1 MSRRKITPE
10 LQAVGKGFSNID
22 PGYTKLTRMREDD
35 NQNIANLKEAERERR
50 ERDLTAEAN
59 LERIQKTEEAN
70 LKDIYIEDKVLDTR
84 EKALKVN
91 KSIFEDNFE
100 AEQKKDKFKAA
111 EVQSFLTELA
121 PKAIENIDTIKKQNW
136 DVDQQASTRFHLK
149 HGISL
154 DDQIALDL
162 LEEHQ
167 WAKGQELEEIA
178 DQLREEGYTIEEEMW
193 VRGKNSASEYGRRK
207 AYSIIVGN
215 RFEQWAF
222 QQLPKMEA
230 DTAAQKEA
238 AMEILADKYLEVH
251 NLKGISADFL
261 EPMFQ
266 KMRGATSKIING
278 ARRSESIQAS
288 KERSAQHIE
297 VLAAAYNTPTGGEA
311 LNNLFRQ
318 KTREVGADGRSL
330 SPSEAKLKIFTEVLK
345 NVDNFPSD
353 ADVYKLLN
361 ETKLTHMNKTWAA
374 ANPEL
379 VRDLMNNRR
388 IEKENRTKVSKAVLD
403 GRRKEERAEFKA
415 FLDDPE
421 RYNGDA
427 RVVQRGIDQ
436 LFASGH
442 TSEELAPFLVYLDQ
456 SVQGRADGDYWREH
470 INDLALSK
478 TLSTEDL
485 TGPYVPQDLKTKYWK
500 QAAQNDQ
507 LFSTIDIKS
516 IVKDDLGGALR
527 AALKEDSLTTALH
540 PSFEKAKRH
549 AELEFRK
556 EFINNGGDADKALQN
571 IELKI
576 KNGTGKYSIIEPGKQ
591 EIANGVTSFFASFTP
606 GNHDNAPPILNVS
619 TFAERQKIKRRVAK
633 DPTLLHRDLL
643 VKPEKLRDIAKAI
656 KEGRNYRLP
665 EVFFELSGY
674 NPSIMGSPI
683 DIWQQQIKAA
693 QDLGYLEK
701 MNLKIEDFK
710 GTMFRDSKDPL
721 GKEIIQNLRT
731 KADFRKT
738 LQYTYKP
745 DSVRDPKYMSPLVG
759 GTVTNT
765 LPPVYTEEIPI
776 IVDNETMQFLKDSDD
791 FDYDIQ
797 EGSNVGRFYRVEV

>member
-59 LERIQKTEEAN
+59 LDRIQKTEEAN

-100 AEQKKDKFKAA
+100 AQQKIDKYKAA

-121 PKAIENIDTIKKQNW
+121 PKAIEDIKSNQLKDW
-136 DVDQQASTRFHLK
+136 DATQKWSTNFHLR
-149 HGISL
+149 HGLTL
-154 DDQIALDL
+154 DEQIELDL
-162 LEEHQ
+162 LEEYQ
-167 WAKGQELEEIA
+167 WAKGEELEKVA
-178 DQLREEGYTIEEEMW
+178 DQLRLDGYTLEEEMF
-193 VRGKNSASEYGRRK
+193 VRGKNSASDYGRLK
-207 AYSIIVGN
+207 AYSILAGN
-215 RFEQWAF
+215 QFYDWAI
-222 QQLPKMEA
+222 QQLPNMEA
-230 DTAAQKEA
+230 DTVEQKQA
-238 AMEILADKYLEVH
+238 AMEILQDKYLEIH
-251 NLKGISADFL
+251 KLKGISADFL

-266 KMRGATSKIING
+266 KMRGGTDKIING
-278 ARRSESIQAS
+278 AVRSRSIQQS
-288 KERSAQHIE
+288 KERSAEHIE
-297 VLAAAYNTPTGGEA
+297 VLAAAYNTTSGGAA
-311 LNNLFRQ
+311 LNNLFTQ

-330 SPSEAKLKIFTEVLK
+330 SPGEAKLAVFKDLQNIT
-345 NVDNFPSD
+345 NFPND

-379 VRDLMNNRR
+379 VQDLMNQRR
-388 IEKENRTKVSKAVLD
+388 IQKTSKANVAKEVLTAK
-403 GRRKEERAEFKA
+403 RQEERAEFKA

-427 RVVQRGIDQ
+427 RVVQQGIDQ

-442 TSEELAPFLVYLDQ
+442 TSEDLAPFLVYLDQ

-485 TGPYVPQDLKTKYWK
+485 TGPYVPTDLKNKYWK

-507 LFSTIDIKS
+507 LFDTIDLKS

-606 GNHDNAPPILNVS
+606 GNHDNHPPILNVS

-643 VKPEKLRDIAKAI
+643 VKPEKLKDIAKAI

-674 NPSIMGSPI
+674 NPSVMGSPI
-683 DIWQQQIKAA
+683 DIWQQQLKAA
-693 QDLGYLEK
+693 EDLGYLEK
-701 MNLKIEDFK
+701 MDLKIEDFK

-765 LPPVYTEEIPI
+765 LPKVYTEEIPI
-776 IVDNETMQFLKDSDD
+776 IVDNETIQYLKDSDD

>member
-22 PGYTKLTRMREDD
+22 PGYAKLTRMREDD

-70 LKDIYIEDKVLDTR
+70 LRDIYIEDKVLDTR
-84 EKALKVN
+84 ERALKVN
-91 KSIFEDNFE
+91 AGIFEDNFRRQE
-100 AEQKKDKFKAA
+100 KGYDAKDA
-111 EVQSFLTELA
+111 EVQHLITELA
-121 PKAIENIDTIKKQNW
+121 PKAFADIQTLNKKKW
-136 DVDQQASTRFHLK
+136 DADQQKATAFHLK
-149 HGISL
+149 HGLSL
-154 DDQIALDL
+154 DEQIELDL
-162 LEEHQ
+162 LEEYQ
-167 WAKGQELEEIA
+167 WAKGEELELLA
-178 DQLREEGYTIEEEMW
+178 DQLREEGYTLEEEMF
-193 VRGKNSASEYGRRK
+193 VRGKNSASDYGRLK
-207 AYSIIVGN
+207 AYSIIAGN
-215 RFEQWAF
+215 KFEAWAL

-230 DTAAQKEA
+230 DTPQQKEA

-266 KMRGATSKIING
+266 KMRSSTSKIVNG
-278 ARRSESIQAS
+278 ARRTEAIQQTQR
-288 KERSAQHIE
+288 RSAEHIE
-297 VLAAAYNTPTGGEA
+297 VLAAAYNTPSGGAA

-318 KTREVGADGRSL
+318 KTREVRPDGS
-330 SPSEAKLKIFTEVLK
+330 SMSAGEAKLAVFKDLQNI
-345 NVDNFPSD
+345 DNFPND

-374 ANPEL
+374 ANPEM
-379 VRDLMNNRR
+379 VQDLMNQRR
-388 IEKENRTKVSKAVLD
+388 IQKENRTKVSAAVLTAK
-403 GRRKEERAEFKA
+403 RQEERAEFKA
-415 FLDDPE
+415 FLDDPT

-427 RVVQRGIDQ
+427 RVVQQGIDQ

-442 TSEELAPFLVYLDQ
+442 TAEELAPFLVYLDQ

-470 INDLALSK
+470 INDLALNNS
-478 TLSTEDL
+478 LSTEDL
-485 TGPYVPQDLKTKYWK
+485 TGPYVPTDLKNKYWK
-500 QAAQNDQ
+500 QAVQNDQ
-507 LFSTIDIKS
+507 LFSTIDLKS

-556 EFINNGGDADKALQN
+556 EFLRNGGDADKALQN

-576 KNGTGKYSIIEPGKQ
+576 KNGTGKYSVIEPGKQ

-606 GNHDNAPPILNVS
+606 GNHPDAPEILNVAS
-619 TFAERQKIKRRVAK
+619 FKERAK
-633 DPTLLHRDLL
+633 VIQRLSKDETLLHKKLL
-643 VKPEKLRDIAKAI
+643 LHPDRIKDIAKAI
-656 KEGRNYRLP
+656 KEGKNYRLP
-665 EVFFELSGY
+665 NVLWDISLA
-674 NPSIMGSPI
+674 NPNKYGSPI
-683 DIWQQQIKAA
+683 DIWKQQLKVAEDQ
-693 QDLGYLEK
+693 GFLEK
-701 MNLKIEDFK
+701 WDLDIEDFK

-731 KADFRKT
+731 KADFRKV
-738 LQYTYKP
+738 LQMTYKP
-745 DSVRDPKYMSPLVG
+745 DSVRDPKYMSPIVA

-765 LPPVYTEEIPI
+765 LPPVYTQEIPVI
-776 IVDNETMQFLKDSDD
+776 LDPQTQQFLKDSED
-791 FDYDIQ
+791 FDYEIQ
-797 EGSNVGRFYRVEV
+797 EGTNVGRFYRVGL

>member
-22 PGYTKLTRMREDD
+22 PGYAKLTRMREDD

-70 LKDIYIEDKVLDTR
+70 LRDIYIEDKVLDTR

-91 KSIFEDNFE
+91 AEIFEDNFKRQEKGYE
-100 AEQKKDKFKAA
+100 AKAA
-111 EVQSFLTELA
+111 EVQHLLTDLA
-121 PKAIENIDTIKKQNW
+121 PKAFANIQTIQRGNW
-136 DVDQQASTRFHLK
+136 DRDQAKATAFHLK
-149 HGISL
+149 HGLSL
-154 DDQIALDL
+154 DEQIELDL

-167 WAKGQELEEIA
+167 WAKGEELELLA
-178 DQLREEGYTIEEEMW
+178 DQLREEGFTIEEEMY
-193 VRGKNSASEYGRRK
+193 VRGRNSASDYGRLK

-215 RFEQWAF
+215 KFEAWAF
-222 QQLPKMEA
+222 NQLPKMEA

-266 KMRGATSKIING
+266 KMRAATSKIVNG
-278 ARRSESIQAS
+278 ARRSESIQES

-297 VLAAAYNTPTGGEA
+297 VLAASYNTPNGGEA

-330 SPSEAKLKIFTEVLK
+330 SPGEAKLAVFKDLQNIT
-345 NVDNFPSD
+345 NFPSD

-379 VRDLMNNRR
+379 VQDLMNQRR
-388 IEKENRTKVSKAVLD
+388 IQKENKATVSKAVLD
-403 GRRKEERAEFKA
+403 AKKVEERAEFKA
-415 FLDDPE
+415 FLDDPT

-427 RVVQRGIDQ
+427 RVVQQGIDQ

-442 TSEELAPFLVYLDQ
+442 TAEDLAPFLVYLDQ

-470 INDLALSK
+470 INELALNN

-485 TGPYVPQDLKTKYWK
+485 TGPYVPQDLKNKYWK

-507 LFSTIDIKS
+507 LFSTIDLKS
-516 IVKDDLGGALR
+516 IVKDDIGGALR

-540 PSFEKAKRH
+540 PSFEKAKNH

-556 EFINNGGDADKALQN
+556 EFLRNGGDAAKALQN

-576 KNGTGKYSIIEPGKQ
+576 KNGTGKYSVIEPGKQ

-619 TFAERQKIKRRVAK
+619 TFAERQKIKQRVAK

-656 KEGRNYRLP
+656 KEGRSYRLP
-665 EVFFELSGY
+665 EVFYEISGY
-674 NPSIMGSPI
+674 NPNVMGSPI
-683 DIWQQQIKAA
+683 DIWTQQIKAA
-693 QDLGYLEK
+693 EDLGYLEK

-731 KADFRKT
+731 KADFRKV
-738 LQYTYKP
+738 LQLTYKP
-745 DSVRDPKYMSPLVG
+745 DSAQDPKYMSPIVG

-765 LPPVYTEEIPI
+765 LPPVYTEEIPVV
-776 IVDNETMQFLKDSDD
+776 VDNETLQFLKDSDD

-797 EGSNVGRFYRVEV
+797 EGTNVGRFYRVEV

>member
-22 PGYTKLTRMREDD
+22 PGYAKLTRMREDD

-91 KSIFEDNFE
+91 AEIFKDNFE
-100 AEQKKDKFKAA
+100 AQQKVENAKA
-111 EVQSFLTELA
+111 EELNNFLTVLA
-121 PKAIENIDTIKKQNW
+121 PKAISDIQTLKEKNW
-136 DVDQQASTRFHLK
+136 DATQAENTRFYLK
-149 HGISL
+149 HGLSL
-154 DDQIALDL
+154 DEQIQLDL

-167 WAKGQELEEIA
+167 WAKGEELELVA
-178 DQLREEGYTIEEEMW
+178 DQLREEGYTLEEEMF
-193 VRGKNSASEYGRRK
+193 VRGKNSASDYGRLK
-207 AYSIIVGN
+207 AYSIIAGN
-215 RFEQWAF
+215 KFENWAF

-238 AMEILADKYLEVH
+238 AMEILADKYLEIH
-251 NLKGISADFL
+251 GLKGISADFL

-266 KMRGATSKIING
+266 KMRASTSKIVNG
-278 ARRSESIQAS
+278 ARRSESIQQS
-288 KERSAQHIE
+288 KKRSAEHIE
-297 VLAAAYNTPTGGEA
+297 VLAAAYNTPNGGEA

-330 SPSEAKLKIFTEVLK
+330 SPGEAKLAVFKDLQNIT
-345 NVDNFPSD
+345 NFPSD

-379 VRDLMNNRR
+379 VQDLMNQRR
-388 IEKENRTKVSKAVLD
+388 IQKENKATVSKAVLD
-403 GRRKEERAEFKA
+403 AKKVEERAEFKA
-415 FLDDPE
+415 FLDDPT

-427 RVVQRGIDQ
+427 RVVQQGIDQ

-442 TSEELAPFLVYLDQ
+442 TAEDLAPFLVYLDQ

-485 TGPYVPQDLKTKYWK
+485 TGPYVPQDLKNKYWK

-507 LFSTIDIKS
+507 LFDTIDLKS

-540 PSFEKAKRH
+540 PSFEKAKRY
-549 AELEFRK
+549 AEIEFRK

-576 KNGTGKYSIIEPGKQ
+576 KNGTGKYKIIEPGQQ
-591 EIANGVTSFFASFTP
+591 EIENGVTSFFASFTP
-606 GNHDNAPPILNVS
+606 GNHKNAPEILNVNS
-619 TFAERQKIKRRVAK
+619 FKERVKVIQKLKK
-633 DPTLLHRDLL
+633 DETLLHKKLL
-643 VKPEKLRDIAKAI
+643 LHPDRIKDIAKAI

-665 EVFFELSGY
+665 NVLWDISLA
-674 NPSIMGSPI
+674 NPNKYGSPI
-683 DIWQQQIKAA
+683 DIWKQQLKVAEDQ
-693 QDLGYLEK
+693 GFLEK
-701 MNLKIEDFK
+701 WDLEIEDFK

-731 KADFRKT
+731 KADFRKV
-738 LQYTYKP
+738 LQLTYKP
-745 DSVRDPKYMSPLVG
+745 DSAQDPKYMSPLVG

-765 LPPVYTEEIPI
+765 LPPVYTEEIPVV
-776 IVDNETMQFLKDSDD
+776 VDNETLQFLKDSDD

-797 EGSNVGRFYRVEV
+797 EGTNVGRFYRVEV

>member
-1 MSRRKITPE
+1 MSRSKITPQ

-22 PGYTKLTRMREDD
+22 PGYTKLTRMREDS
-35 NQNIANLKEAERERR
+35 NQKIAHLNEEERDRR
-50 ERDLTAEAN
+50 ERDLKAEADVEN
-59 LERIQKTEEAN
+59 VMATQKAN
-70 LKDIYIEDKVLDTR
+70 IDQINSFQDKIYDKKK
-84 EKALKVN
+84 KALNVN
-91 KSIFEDNFE
+91 KEIFEDNFTKQQKIQDAKTKATE
-100 AEQKKDKFKAA
+100 NFLAETIPSFTKVLEGRRVKKWDQDQKSSLQFWM
-111 EVQSFLTELA
+111 Q
-121 PKAIENIDTIKKQNW
+121 
-136 DVDQQASTRFHLK
+136 

-154 DDQIALDL
+154 EDQIKIDL

-167 WAKGQELEEIA
+167 WAKGEELEQVA
-178 DQLREEGYTIEEEMW
+178 DELRANGFTLEEEMY
-193 VRGKNSASEYGRRK
+193 VRGQNSASDYGRAK
-207 AYSIIVGN
+207 AYSIQAGTK
-215 RFEQWAF
+215 FEAWAI

-230 DTAAQKEA
+230 DTVEQKQA
-238 AMEILADKYLEVH
+238 AMVILQDKYLEAH
-251 NLKGISADFL
+251 NLKGVSADFL

-266 KMRGATSKIING
+266 KMRASTDKIING
-278 ARRSESIQAS
+278 AIRNRSIQFSQQRS
-288 KERSAQHIE
+288 KEHLQVLSASYGE
-297 VLAAAYNTPTGGEA
+297 VHGGQA
-311 LNNLFRQ
+311 LNNYFLQ
-318 KTREVGADGRSL
+318 KTREVDINGLSL
-330 SPSEAKLKIFTEVLK
+330 SPSQAKAAVFKDFYNI
-345 NVDNFPSD
+345 DHFPSD
-353 ADVYKLLN
+353 ADVYKLFN
-361 ETKLTHMNKTWAA
+361 ETKLLNQNNTWGK
-374 ANPEL
+374 ANPDL
-379 VRDLMNNRR
+379 LRDLMHQRGVQRTNRNNV
-388 IEKENRTKVSKAVLD
+388 TKAVLTA
-403 GRRKEERAEFKA
+403 RRTEERAEFKA

-427 RVVQRGIDQ
+427 RVVQQGIDQ

-456 SVQGRADGDYWREH
+456 SVQGRADGDYWRQH

-507 LFSTIDIKS
+507 LFDTIDLKS

-556 EFINNGGDADKALQN
+556 EFLRNGGDADKALQN

-674 NPSIMGSPI
+674 NPSVMGSPI

-765 LPPVYTEEIPI
+765 LPKVYTEEIPI
-776 IVDNETMQFLKDSDD
+776 IVDNETIQYLKDSDD

>member
-22 PGYTKLTRMREDD
+22 PGYAKLTRMREDD

-70 LKDIYIEDKVLDTR
+70 LRDIYIEDKVLDTR

-91 KSIFEDNFE
+91 AEIFEDNFKRQEKGYE
-100 AEQKKDKFKAA
+100 AKAA
-111 EVQSFLTELA
+111 EVQHLLTDLA
-121 PKAIENIDTIKKQNW
+121 PKAFANIQTIQRGNW
-136 DVDQQASTRFHLK
+136 DRDQAKATAFHLK
-149 HGISL
+149 HGLSL
-154 DDQIALDL
+154 DEQIELDL

-167 WAKGQELEEIA
+167 WAKGEELELLA
-178 DQLREEGYTIEEEMW
+178 DQLREEGFTIEEEMY
-193 VRGKNSASEYGRRK
+193 VRGRNSASDYGRLK

-215 RFEQWAF
+215 KFEAWAF
-222 QQLPKMEA
+222 NQLPKMEA

-238 AMEILADKYLEVH
+238 AMEILADNYLEVH

-266 KMRGATSKIING
+266 KMRAATSKIVNG
-278 ARRSESIQAS
+278 ARRSESIQES

-297 VLAAAYNTPTGGEA
+297 VLAASYNTPNGGEA

-330 SPSEAKLKIFTEVLK
+330 SPGEAKLAVFKDLQNIT
-345 NVDNFPSD
+345 NFPSD

-379 VRDLMNNRR
+379 VQDLMNQRR
-388 IEKENRTKVSKAVLD
+388 IQKENKATVSKAVLD
-403 GRRKEERAEFKA
+403 AKKVEERAEFKA
-415 FLDDPE
+415 FLDDPT

-427 RVVQRGIDQ
+427 RVVQQGIDQ

-442 TSEELAPFLVYLDQ
+442 TAEDLAPFLVYLDQ

-470 INDLALSK
+470 INELALNN

-485 TGPYVPQDLKTKYWK
+485 TGPYVPQDLKNKYWK

-507 LFSTIDIKS
+507 LFSTIDLKS
-516 IVKDDLGGALR
+516 IVKDDIGGALR

-540 PSFEKAKRH
+540 PSFEKAKNH

-556 EFINNGGDADKALQN
+556 EFLRNGGDAAKALQN

-576 KNGTGKYSIIEPGKQ
+576 KNGTGKYSVIEPGKQ

-619 TFAERQKIKRRVAK
+619 TFAERQKIKQRVAK

-656 KEGRNYRLP
+656 KEGRSYRLP
-665 EVFFELSGY
+665 EVFYEISGY
-674 NPSIMGSPI
+674 NPNVMGSPI
-683 DIWQQQIKAA
+683 DIWTQQIKAA
-693 QDLGYLEK
+693 EDLGYLEK

-731 KADFRKT
+731 KADFRKV
-738 LQYTYKP
+738 LQLTYKP
-745 DSVRDPKYMSPLVG
+745 DSAQDPKYMSPLVG

-765 LPPVYTEEIPI
+765 LPPVYTEEIPVV
-776 IVDNETMQFLKDSDD
+776 VDNETLQFLKDSDD

-797 EGSNVGRFYRVEV
+797 EGTNVGRFYRVEV